1 MLSVGANSSIVT
13 AFLVVFAAAA
23 LLNLCGLLLYRP
35 SVQPT
40 PPMLHR
46 WFAKWEF
53 SPELLGGFSYGRL
66 ALVSIAGLF
75 FELLMI
81 RWVSSEFRIFAYFKN
96 FVLVA
101 CFLGFGIG

>member
-1 MLSVGANSSIVT
+1 
-13 AFLVVFAAAA
+13 
-23 LLNLCGLLLYRP
+23 
-35 SVQPT
+35 
-40 PPMLHR
+40 MLHR

-81 RWVSSEFRIFAYFKN
+81 RWVSSEIASAAVVSKTR
-96 FVLVA
+96 LVESKS
-101 CFLGFGIG
+101 